1 MLNMRSVRPEDATTA
16 ARIRDA
22 AIARFGAHGYAGTSL
37 REVASDVGVSAALVI
52 HHFGSK
58 EGLRRACDDWLV
70 HELMGEK
77 DRLGDATVAATIREW
92 LDDPARFRTSI
103 AYLAVMLADGSPAA
117 DRLFDLL
124 LAETGAMLE
133 RGVADG
139 SMHPSSDPDLRAVL
153 ITAYGLAPLLLRGQ
167 FARVLGAPLD
177 SPAVVRRMT
186 LPTLEFYT
194 QGLYAD
200 TRLLDAARD
209 ALDAAADGHAPE
221 SRRVDPA
228 PRVRSDK
235 GPGNPVQDPD
245 PPVGD
250 SARA

>member
-1 MLNMRSVRPEDATTA
+1 MRSVRPQDATTA

-37 REVASDVGVSAALVI
+37 REVAADAGVSAPLVI

-58 EGLRRACDDWLV
+58 DGLRRACDDWLV

-77 DRLGDATVAATIREW
+77 DRLGETSVAATIREW
-92 LDDPARFRTSI
+92 LDDPARFSASI
-103 AYLAVMLADGSPAA
+103 AYFAAMLSDDSPGA

-124 LAETGAMLE
+124 LAETTAMLE

-139 SMHPSSDPDLRAVL
+139 SMNGSSDPELRAVL

-167 FARVLGAPLD
+167 LARVLGAPLD

-200 TRLLDAARD
+200 TRLLDAAH
-209 ALDAAADGHAPE
+209 AAVGAASGDQSPE
-221 SRRVDPA
+221 PRREDPA

-250 SARA
+250 SASA

>member
-1 MLNMRSVRPEDATTA
+1 MRSVRPEDATTA

-37 REVASDVGVSAALVI
+37 REVAADAGVSAALVI

-77 DRLGDATVAATIREW
+77 DRLGDTSVAATIREW

-103 AYLAVMLADGSPAA
+103 AYFAAMLSDESPGA

-124 LAETGAMLE
+124 LAETSAMLE

-139 SMHPSSDPDLRAVL
+139 SMNDSSDPDLRAVL

-167 FARVLGAPLD
+167 LARVLGAPLD

-200 TRLLDAARD
+200 TQLLDAAR
-209 ALDAAADGHAPE
+209 AAIESASGAHAPGA
-221 SRRVDPA
+221 RREDPV

-250 SARA
+250 TARA

>member
-1 MLNMRSVRPEDATTA
+1 MRSVRPEDATTA

-37 REVASDVGVSAALVI
+37 REVAADAGVSAALVI
-52 HHFGSK
+52 HHYGSK

-77 DRLGDATVAATIREW
+77 DRLGGASVAATIREW

-103 AYLAVMLADGSPAA
+103 AYFAAMLADESPGA

-124 LAETGAMLE
+124 LAETSAMLE
-133 RGVADG
+133 RGVGDG
-139 SMHPSSDPDLRAVL
+139 SIHGSSDPELRAVL

-167 FARVLGAPLD
+167 LARVLGAPLD

-200 TRLLDAARD
+200 THLLDAAREAID
-209 ALDAAADGHAPE
+209 SASGAHAPE
-221 SRRVDPA
+221 SRREDPA